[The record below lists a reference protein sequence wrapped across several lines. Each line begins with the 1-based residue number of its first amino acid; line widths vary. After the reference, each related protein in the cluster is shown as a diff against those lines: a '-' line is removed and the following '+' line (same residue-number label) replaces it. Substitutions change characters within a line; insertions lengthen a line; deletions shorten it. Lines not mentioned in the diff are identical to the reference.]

1 MKVAAGPSFPGFA
14 QCFANGLSASEGAV
28 LAATQSPIALS
39 ALSDQSTAPAWKTI
53 PSWDLIGTQDKVIP
67 VAEQLVMAH
76 RAGSHIDEISAPH
89 LSMISNPNA
98 VANLINQAA
107 HAVS

>member
-1 MKVAAGPSFPGFA
+1 
-14 QCFANGLSASEGAV
+14 
-28 LAATQSPIALS
+28 
-39 ALSDQSTAPAWKTI
+39 
-53 PSWDLIGTQDKVIP
+53 
-67 VAEQLVMAH
+67 MAH